1 MRERGREGERGS
13 EQIPTVSYCSVI
25 LLGVGVCSESFNFEF
40 KGAAGLVLGD
50 AAKESFS
57 LVSLGGTIP
66 TSVENPEDFGIRWIE
81 TVYYL
86 FALGMPF
93 CCLLVMIILW
103 TVRLTVKQ
111 QVRK

>member
-1 MRERGREGERGS
+1 
-13 EQIPTVSYCSVI
+13 
-25 LLGVGVCSESFNFEF
+25 VGVCSESFNFEF